1 MQSLMHY
8 LGYESHDKQS
18 VIATKLLKWYAHHN
32 NVNVQHVENGGER
45 HYRQYKLDGYVDR
58 GPGERPLAI
67 EING

>member
-1 MQSLMHY
+1 MQC

-18 VIATKLLKWYAHHN
+18 VIATKLLKWFAHHN

-45 HYRQYKLDGYVDR
+45 HYKQYKLDGYVDR
-58 GPGERPLAI
+58 GPGKRPLAI